1 MMWGKY
7 IEDPIISSGV
17 KKYIYI
23 YIYIKCKMQKCGSM
37 KCKHFLKYK
46 C

>member
-17 KKYIYI
+17 KKKKISA
-23 YIYIKCKMQKCGSM
+23 KCENVY
-37 KCKHFLKYK
+37 L
-46 C
+46 

>member
-17 KKYIYI
+17 KKKIYI
-23 YIYIKCKMQKCGSM
+23 YIYILSVNCKNVD
-37 KCKHFLKYK
+37 L
-46 C
+46 

>member
-17 KKYIYI
+17 KKKN
-23 YIYIKCKMQKCGSM
+23 KCKMRKCVSM
-37 KCKHFLKYK
+37 KKFSKI
-46 C
+46 

>member
-17 KKYIYI
+17 KKKKN
-23 YIYIKCKMQKCGSM
+23 KCKMRKCVSM
-37 KCKHFLKYK
+37 KKFSKI
-46 C
+46 